1 MSAMSDEMNINR
13 EQPLVDHLI
22 ELRSRLLKALI
33 FITATFLLL
42 LPFANAIY
50 QFIAQPLLDKLPDGN
65 SMIATEVAS
74 PFLTPF
80 KLTLFTSILIAVPY
94 LFYQLWKFITPGLYE
109 NEKRIAVPLLLS
121 SILLFYG
128 GILFAYFAVFP
139 LLFAFLT
146 ATVPVGVQVMTD
158 INHYLNFTLKLFLA
172 FGVAFE
178 IPIATFLLARSGFIS
193 VEKLSGNRPYIVLG
207 AFIAGMLLTPP
218 DIISQIMLAV
228 PIWLLFE
235 VGLYLAR
242 RQLTSDTK
250 KQPESIKE
258 SRP

>member
-1 MSAMSDEMNINR
+1 MSDEVNIDR
-13 EQPLVDHLI
+13 EQPLVNHLI

-80 KLTLFTSILIAVPY
+80 KLTLFTATLVAVPY
-94 LFYQLWKFITPGLYE
+94 LLYQLWKFITPGLYE

-139 LLFAFLT
+139 LLFALLT
-146 ATVPVGVQVMTD
+146 TTAPTGVQIMTD

-178 IPIATFLLARSGFIS
+178 IPIATFLLTRSGFIN
-193 VEKLSGNRPYIVLG
+193 VEKLSSNRPYIVLG

-218 DIISQIMLAV
+218 DVISQIMLAV

-242 RQLTSDTK
+242 WQLAS
-250 KQPESIKE
+250 ESKE
-258 SRP
+258 QLG